1 MAVFCGIDW
10 SDDHHDVAV
19 VDQAGTTLAQL
30 RIGHDVAGFT
40 ELLSLLAE
48 HGDNAAGLIP
58 VAIETGRGLLV
69 AALRATGRPVFAIN
83 PLSVSRYRDRHSVAR
98 RKSDPGDALVLAHL
112 LRTDMAVHRPL
123 PADSDQVRAVAVL
136 ARAQQD
142 AAWDKVIAQNRLRAV
157 LHEFFPAFLNAF
169 ADKRGGIMRPEARAL
184 LAAAPTPGQAARL
197 TRAQLVSILRKAGRI
212 RLLATQAEMLQATL
226 RRIELRQ
233 PDPVEGA
240 MGQQALALLR
250 LLDAA
255 CRNADELATQAEHAF
270 AAHPDATIIASFPGI
285 GELTGARVL
294 AEIGDDRSRFAD
306 ARGLKAYA
314 GAAPVTRA
322 SGKSRSVAT
331 RRIKNQRLAA
341 AGYSW
346 AFSSLTAS
354 PGARAHY
361 DRRRSRGDA
370 HVAAQR
376 NLFNRLL
383 GCLHHCLATNTSYDE
398 SIAFPPANEPANQ
411 AAA

>member
-1 MAVFCGIDW
+1 MCSVGFDW
-10 SDDHHDVAV
+10 SDDHHDVAL
-19 VDQAGTTLAQL
+19 VDREGVTLAQS
-30 RIGHDVAGFT
+30 RIGHDVTGLT
-40 ELLSLLAE
+40 QLLNMLAE
-48 HGDNAAGLIP
+48 HGDSAAEPIP

-112 LRTDMAVHRPL
+112 LRTDMRAHRQL
-123 PADSDQVRAVAVL
+123 PGDSEQVRAIAVL

-157 LHEFFPAFLNAF
+157 LHEYFPAFLNAF

-184 LAAAPTPGQAARL
+184 LAAAPTPQRAARL
-197 TRAQLVSILRKAGRI
+197 TKTQLTSLLRKAGRT
-212 RLLATQAEMLQATL
+212 RLLDAQAEALRVAL
-226 RRIELRQ
+226 RRDELRQ
-233 PDPVEGA
+233 PGPVEAA
-240 MGQQALALLR
+240 MGHQALALLR

-255 CRNADELATQAEHAF
+255 CRNADELATQAEQAF
-270 AAHPDATIIASFPGI
+270 AAHPDATIITSFPGI
-285 GELTGARVL
+285 GDLTGARVL
-294 AEIGDDRSRFAD
+294 AEIGDDRSRFVD
-306 ARGLKAYA
+306 ARELKAYA

-322 SGKSRSVAT
+322 SGKSQSVTT

-354 PGARAHY
+354 TGARAHY
-361 DRRRSRGDA
+361 DRRRSRGDT

-383 GCLHHCLATNTSYDE
+383 GCLHHCLSTDTTYDE
-398 SIAFPPANEPANQ
+398 NIAFPPSNEPAKHGP
-411 AAA
+411 A